1 MASDT
6 ASAQTSEPP
15 SDEETRR
22 PEAITLLALS
32 WALGITLGWYQ
43 PLPLVWPWLVVS
55 AAAIVLAIASW
66 RWQRR
71 WTLLCMA
78 LATIGIGAGW
88 VTVRQQFVARNDL
101 AAWMDDEPVLVR
113 VQGEAMAAPEL
124 RDRTAGSLG
133 LFDYRPPATYF
144 PMRVDALIGPD
155 GSSTS
160 VRTKLYVRVDE
171 AVAPFRVG
179 DHLDATGW
187 LHQVGAPLNP
197 GEMDFR
203 RYARALGQA
212 GLLTVER
219 RELLIVSLTAQPSLR
234 SKLLNWRDAL
244 RQRASGWLLSNLPDT
259 ERTQRDALLAALLL
273 GQRGADLTG
282 LGESFR
288 RVGLAHLLAISGF
301 HLGVLAGF
309 VLLLARLSGRTHRWH
324 GWLVIA
330 TVLMYLILV
339 EVRMPVLRAGVM
351 TIAASLAL
359 VFGRRLRVRG
369 LIALSA
375 ILLLLWRPDQL
386 FTPGF
391 QLSYAVVLGL
401 IHLQP
406 VLRQRWFGAPDQL
419 AESASQMVGQWL
431 RTAFA
436 VAMTA
441 WLIATP
447 IQMYHFGS
455 MSPLGVPL
463 TMVALPLVA
472 LLLALGYVKIVLA
485 ILLPSA
491 SLLLGVLLAIGTEV
505 LIVIVQTIDTVPGSV
520 VRVPYP
526 WAVWSLLAL
535 AWIYWWVMRD
545 GWRERRVQ
553 WVTAAVLVIWL
564 LWPMLPVGRNP
575 ALRIDMLAVGDGSCY
590 VVRSGRSTV
599 IFDAGSSDDLDAGR
613 RLIVPAMRRLGVRR
627 IDAVVISHPNLD
639 HYSAALELVDDFGVD
654 TVLVTPQLFEQ
665 AQADPFGPVAY
676 LLQELTDRF
685 VSVSSVSKGEVRTFG
700 QASWSWLHPQ
710 SDQSYER
717 VNDGSMVVRIEAADR
732 RVLLC
737 GDIQRRAMS
746 SLMDGDDFLEA
757 DIVELPHHGSHHNLA
772 QTFISTVNPQIVLQS
787 TGWSRWRRDR
797 WADTLMG
804 ATRLVTARDGACW
817 VEIDDRGAISVG
829 RFLDP

>member
-1 MASDT
+1 MASNT
-6 ASAQTSEPP
+6 TPVQTSLEP
-15 SDEETRR
+15 SDDDARR
-22 PEAITLLALS
+22 PEAITLLALA
-32 WALGITLGWYQ
+32 WALGITFGWFQ
-43 PLPLVWPWLVVS
+43 PAPVVWPWLILS
-55 AAAIVLAIASW
+55 AVALVLAIASW
-66 RWQRR
+66 RWRRR
-71 WTLLCMA
+71 WTFLCMCI
-78 LATIGIGAGW
+78 ATVGIGAGW
-88 VTVRQQFVARNDL
+88 VTVRQQFVAGNDL
-101 AAWMDDEPVLVR
+101 AAWMDDEPVLIR
-113 VQGEAMAAPEL
+113 VQGQAMAAPEL
-124 RDRTAGSLG
+124 RDRTAGSMG
-133 LFDYRPPATYF
+133 VFDYRPPATYF

-171 AVAPFRVG
+171 AVAPFHVG
-179 DHLDATGW
+179 DHLDVTGW
-187 LHQVGAPLNP
+187 LYQVSVPLNP

-203 RYARALGQA
+203 RFARSLGQA
-212 GLLTVER
+212 GLLMVER
-219 RELLIVSLTAQPSLR
+219 RELLIVSPTARPGLR
-234 SKLLNWRDAL
+234 SKLLNWRDTL
-244 RQRASGWLLSNLPDT
+244 RQRAGGWLLSNLPDT

-273 GQRGADLTG
+273 GQRGPDLTG
-282 LGESFR
+282 LSDSFR
-288 RVGLAHLLAISGF
+288 RIGLAHLLAISGF

-309 VLLLARLSGRTHRWH
+309 VLLLARLGGRSRRWH

-375 ILLLLWRPDQL
+375 IGLLLWRPDQL

-406 VLRQRWFGAPDQL
+406 VLRKRWFGRPDQY
-419 AESASQMVGQWL
+419 AASASQMVREWL
-431 RTAFA
+431 RTAFT

-447 IQMYHFGS
+447 IQMYHFSG

-472 LLLALGYVKIVLA
+472 VLLALGYVKIVLA
-485 ILLPSA
+485 IFLPSA
-491 SLLLGVLLAIGTEV
+491 SLLLGVFLAIGSEV
-505 LIVIVQTIDTVPGSV
+505 LILIVQTIDTVPGSV
-520 VRVPYP
+520 ARVPYP
-526 WAVWSLLAL
+526 SVVWSVLAL
-535 AWIYWWVMRD
+535 TWVYWWVMRD
-545 GWRERRVQ
+545 GRRERRVQ
-553 WVTAAVLVIWL
+553 WVAAALLVIWL
-564 LWPMLPVGRNP
+564 LLPMLPVGRNP

-599 IFDAGSSDDLDAGR
+599 VFDAGSSANFDAGR
-613 RLIVPAMRRLGVRR
+613 RLLVPAMRRLGVRR

-654 TVLVTPQLFEQ
+654 TVLVTPQLLGQ

-685 VSVSSVSKGEVRTFG
+685 VSVSTVSEGEARTFG
-700 QASWSWLHPQ
+700 RASWSWLHPQ
-710 SDQSYER
+710 ANEAYER
-717 VNDGSMVVRIEAADR
+717 VNDGSMVIRIEAADR

-737 GDIQRRAMS
+737 GDIQRRAITA
-746 SLMDGDDFLEA
+746 LLETGSDLHA
-757 DIVELPHHGSHHNLA
+757 DVLELPHHGSYHDLA
-772 QTFISTVNPQIVLQS
+772 ETFVRSVDPSVVMQS

-797 WADTLMG
+797 WADALMG
-804 ATRLVTARDGACW
+804 STRLVTARDGACW
-817 VEIDDRGAISVG
+817 VEIDDQGAISVG